1 MNSNQETE
9 RSDEFAEEIEMA
21 GSPSV
26 DDFIRELEAKESE
39 LDITADLTIEIE
51 QSEFDD
57 RNIPDYVME
66 EVMSH
71 AEKAGG
77 AAAAANRAPA
87 NDLHSEISS
96 LKGDIARMEGERD
109 AMVEK
114 SKVRVKEFENFKIR
128 LERERR
134 ETFTNQMGNLATQML
149 PVLDNLE
156 RALDFAAEMPEEKR
170 VEFEQFFDGIVLVN
184 QQVNEVF
191 GAMGVSPI
199 ASVGEVF
206 DPHFHEAVATEET
219 DEFPKNTVSQQLLRG
234 YRIGEKVIRHS
245 MVKVATPTKSAQ
257 TLEIVEAPAV
267 EPVADEDHDPDK
279 AGQ

>member
-1 MNSNQETE
+1 MNPNQKTE
-9 RSDEFAEEIEMA
+9 RGDDFAEEIEMA
-21 GSPSV
+21 SSPSV

-57 RNIPDYVME
+57 RNIPDFVME

-71 AEKAGG
+71 AERSGGG
-77 AAAAANRAPA
+77 AAAADRAPERE
-87 NDLHSEISS
+87 LHSEISS
-96 LKGDIARMEGERD
+96 LKGEIARMEGERD

-114 SKVRVKEFENFKIR
+114 SKVRVREFENFKVR

-134 ETFTNQMGNLATQML
+134 ETFINQMGNLATRML

-156 RALDFAAEMPEEKR
+156 RAVDFAAEMPEEKR
-170 VEFEQFFDGIVLVN
+170 AEFEQFFDGIVLVN

-191 GAMGVSPI
+191 SSMGVSPI
-199 ASVGEVF
+199 ASVGEEF
-206 DPHFHEAVATEET
+206 DPHYHEAVATEET
-219 DEFPKNTVSQQLLRG
+219 DEFPKNTVSQELLRG

-245 MVKVATPTKSAQ
+245 MVKVATPSTSRNPETVAAEPSAGPEPAPE
-257 TLEIVEAPAV
+257 TDNVE
-267 EPVADEDHDPDK
+267 
-279 AGQ
+279 